1 MDKNINS
8 ALVQDGALTL
18 FSYRIQS
25 EKMALFF
32 YNIFEKLL
40 GQWGGG
46 GIVCQSKSHLNH
58 YFFSNDQA
66 ITNFANKTFYKVYK
80 NLQQFGIKSNPNVKF

>member
-32 YNIFEKLL
+32 YNIFEELL
-40 GQWGGG
+40 GQWGGLFG
-46 GIVCQSKSHLNH
+46 KEK
-58 YFFSNDQA
+58 A
-66 ITNFANKTFYKVYK
+66 ISSLKVVG
-80 NLQQFGIKSNPNVKF
+80 NQN

>member
-40 GQWGGG
+40 GQWGRGG
-46 GIVCQSKSHLNH
+46 LFGKAK
-58 YFFSNDQA
+58 A
-66 ITNFANKTFYKVYK
+66 ILSLTIIF
-80 NLQQFGIKSNPNVKF
+80 